1 MKQLKK
7 ILVAYD
13 GSPHSRQALEW
24 AVDLSQKYGAEVR
37 AVLVW
42 GTFLDTASFA
52 LVEGGPAWASLTEK
66 IKEAREKDLEM
77 MDEVKLLGQ
86 AQKIKI
92 NTVILEGD
100 VATELIDY
108 AKNEEMDMIIAG
120 TRGHG
125 TLDILLGSVTTKLIS
140 LAPIPVLV
148 VKN

>member
-13 GSPHSRQALEW
+13 GSPHSKQALEW
-24 AVDLSQKYGAEVR
+24 AIDLSRKYGAEVR

-66 IKEAREKDLEM
+66 IKEARVKDLEM
-77 MDEVKLLGQ
+77 MDAVKLLGQ
-86 AQKIKI
+86 TQKIKM

-108 AKNEEMDMIIAG
+108 AKKEEMDMIIAG

-140 LAPIPVLV
+140 LAPVPVLV
-148 VKN
+148 VKD

>member
-13 GSPHSRQALEW
+13 GSPHSKQALEW
-24 AVDLSQKYGAEVR
+24 AIDLSRKYGAEVC

-52 LVEGGPAWASLTEK
+52 LVEGGPAWASLTAK

-86 AQKIKI
+86 AQKIKM

-108 AKNEEMDMIIAG
+108 AKKEEMDMIIAG

-125 TLDILLGSVTTKLIS
+125 TLDILLGSVTMKLVS
-140 LAPIPVLV
+140 LAPMPVMV
-148 VKN
+148 VKD

>member
-13 GSPHSRQALEW
+13 GSPHSKQALEW
-24 AVDLSQKYGAEVR
+24 AMDLSRQYGAEIR

-42 GTFLDTASFA
+42 ELFLESASFQ
-52 LVEGGPAWASLTEK
+52 LVEGGPAWASLFEK
-66 IKEAREKDLEM
+66 IKEARAQDLER

-92 NTVILEGD
+92 DTVILEGD
-100 VATELIDY
+100 VASELIDY
-108 AKNEEMDMIIAG
+108 AKKEKMDLIVAG

-125 TLDILLGSVTTKLIS
+125 TLDILLGSVTMKLVS
-140 LAPIPVLV
+140 LAPMPVMV
-148 VKN
+148 VKD